1 MAKISN
7 KTTYPIDP
15 LVTMD
20 DFLIGTDSFDDSTK
34 SYPIGSLAE
43 LFLENAIENIASIN
57 QSNQFKFIDHSF
69 NIGGINQDIS
79 SVKLKETAILQEI
92 DSFLLTNNL
101 TVLETE
107 LIVFNFTITE
117 RETMFTHKR
126 KYLAPNTMT
135 KGTYAPLSSEIAATD
150 LEIVYVES
158 NLRTASPQE
167 LAQNIGNVIYD
178 LGYFTNLDYLNYL
191 NTVYNPN
198 FPNGYDLT
206 DNSKVYYFKYIDN
219 EITYLY
225 SFNESVSMNGYGSYG
240 YSGNYLFGTNDL
252 VLYYNSDV
260 SQEMS
265 TAITKTSELQNT
277 GSDETS
283 VYVEQDDLDAE
294 LLLLQYTSE
303 KGQPNGYASLDSF
316 GKLTFQ
322 HLNVVN
328 DLIAG
333 GATSIL
339 SAEQGK
345 VLKVLLDAST
355 LAATT
360 ALTAEATRA
369 IGVEATKENT
379 ANKSTDETLLSNSD
393 IKFPTEKAT
402 KTYIDNQNAAKLAEA
417 KAYADTQDTTKLNQ
431 AKAYSDTQD
440 AAKLIEAK
448 AYADNLISSLTS
460 GELTYDTLLKIA
472 NELRAQRAIIGGI
485 TADGDTVVN
494 TVTELL
500 QVFATFPEGVDLV
513 TLLAGKVNTTD
524 IYNALDSIVAGKT
537 LDARQGK
544 VLNDLIVTLRTD
556 VNTNTS
562 AISTN
567 TTNIVLNTANTTTNT
582 TAIGLRELL
591 SNKSQDVEADKLSTT
606 KFASVKALYDWAV
619 AKFQTILVSGTTIKT
634 INGTTLLGSGDMIIV
649 TDISG
654 KADKVIQV
662 AAQTLLAA
670 SWTLV
675 SGFYEYN
682 LANANITEES
692 VVDVIPDNASI
703 SAIKQAEILPQTLSS
718 LGTVKFFAT
727 NEPINN
733 IVVTINIWK

>member
-92 DSFLLTNNL
+92 DSFLLSNNL